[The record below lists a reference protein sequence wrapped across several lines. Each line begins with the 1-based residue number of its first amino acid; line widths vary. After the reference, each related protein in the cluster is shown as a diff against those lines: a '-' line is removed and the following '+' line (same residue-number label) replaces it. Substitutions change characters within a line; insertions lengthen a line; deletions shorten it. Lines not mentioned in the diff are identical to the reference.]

1 MASDRGAKAQ
11 LQTKR
16 DRRGLKAEAR
26 KGKKYH
32 VAAVTEE
39 ADHEKRGTDTKVGS
53 NAFVKIKIIFY
64 VSMFA
69 IHSFQGQ

>member
-26 KGKKYH
+26 RGKKCH

-39 ADHEKRGTDTKVGS
+39 ADHEKRGTDMKVGS
-53 NAFVKIKIIFY
+53 NAFAKIKITFH
-64 VSMFA
+64 VSTFPNY
-69 IHSFQGQ
+69 